1 MNKFYI
7 SILISVFLLLTL
19 AGAAF
24 AANADEIIEVPHI
37 KIIMD
42 SKLTKY
48 TDVPISIKSNT
59 LLPLRELLVNLGVPN
74 DDEHIIYN
82 SQEKSVTVIKD
93 QTRIYLAAGNLTAY
107 VNDQPVKL
115 NVAPVIYDKSGRTY
129 IPLRFVAEALD
140 MKVVWDGSVKAI
152 FICEVEKFDSIK
164 QILDRSD
171 EAMKLAVKCR
181 QTLDV
186 DTTVK
191 SGQTSMKIDINAEA
205 QIDKAQKKLF
215 LKMDINMLGIEMKTD
230 TYYLD
235 NASYILDPL
244 SQKWQ
249 KVTYLPPEYDKLFA
263 SQSDTIVLEVNEPI
277 CAGLTQVPGNNPDEI
292 LLTGDVYLNELFKKV
307 LTKQETVKSIVPKED
322 MEFDTFNIEISL
334 NSNTYLVNSILM
346 NVGSV
351 QTGDKETVTTNI
363 GVNAQ
368 YSDYNGDFQIVV
380 PEEVIK
386 N

>member
-115 NVAPVIYDKSGRTY
+115 NVAPVIYDKNGRTY